1 MAHNFIPTEELVIQT
16 GTQTNEVNAAIE
28 IQPVTVETNEVAKG
42 AKKNPRSPPSCFF
55 MSCFTVSVI
64 PSINTPE
71 YFNYFMIW
79 LISFISSFE
88 IKKLNTSPA
97 LTAPFPLILLSNL
110 FVAFEV
116 NWFTNRG
123 KFS

>member
-16 GTQTNEVNAAIE
+16 GTQTNEVNVAIE

-42 AKKNPRSPPSCFF
+42 AKKDPRSPPSCFF

-71 YFNYFMIW
+71 YFNYFMI
-79 LISFISSFE
+79 
-88 IKKLNTSPA
+88 
-97 LTAPFPLILLSNL
+97 
-110 FVAFEV
+110 
-116 NWFTNRG
+116 
-123 KFS
+123 